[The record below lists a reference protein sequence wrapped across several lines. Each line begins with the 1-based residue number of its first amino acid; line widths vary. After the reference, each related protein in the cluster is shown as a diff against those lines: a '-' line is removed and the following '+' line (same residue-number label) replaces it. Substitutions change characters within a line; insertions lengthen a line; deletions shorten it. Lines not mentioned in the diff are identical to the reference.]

1 MYLPQPPSAYIYIP
15 NLSFILR
22 NYSICF
28 HPCITDILM
37 WMWCGHS
44 VNAFIHAGYSLSNRG
59 EEHDGQHGQQDGK
72 MASPYKPKRQPC
84 KPPFKSKRQ
93 PRASPVSL
101 RIIHSSHTRE
111 NTFASNIFHLMKISL
126 VLCQKVIKS
135 KGCKKREDC
144 RHQRQQL
151 KMWSRCC
158 QGARKRA
165 LYATVF
171 QYPGFKPRSQI

>member
-1 MYLPQPPSAYIYIP
+1 MVQLCISPPLPPPPIYIP
-15 NLSFILR
+15 NLSFIFR

-28 HPCITDILM
+28 NPSITDILM

-59 EEHDGQHGQQDGK
+59 EEHGGQHGQQDGK

-111 NTFASNIFHLMKISL
+111 NTFASNIFQICHAFPLIAKW
-126 VLCQKVIKS
+126 
-135 KGCKKREDC
+135 KRNIFFAFLLSILLHHIC
-144 RHQRQQL
+144 L
-151 KMWSRCC
+151 L
-158 QGARKRA
+158 GA
-165 LYATVF
+165 LF
-171 QYPGFKPRSQI
+171 FFHENL